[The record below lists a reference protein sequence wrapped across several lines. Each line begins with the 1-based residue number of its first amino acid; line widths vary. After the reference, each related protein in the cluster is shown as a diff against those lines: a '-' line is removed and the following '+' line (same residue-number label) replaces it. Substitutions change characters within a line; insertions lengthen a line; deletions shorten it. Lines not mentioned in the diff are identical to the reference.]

1 MYLPLFISKKYDNVL
16 ELSCNTTKFIIILI
30 LLCYVVF
37 VKKKVIVAILEDD
50 MIIIE
55 VLVSDDDMGSVIGR
69 GGAIANAIRTI
80 VQASSYVN
88 GNKKVKINIDSF

>member
-1 MYLPLFISKKYDNVL
+1 MDLAALTEYL
-16 ELSCNTTKFIIILI
+16 
-30 LLCYVVF
+30 
-37 VKKKVIVAILEDD
+37 VKNLVKDPDSVSVKQFEEEDD

-55 VLVSDDDMGSVIGR
+55 VLVSDDDMGSVIGC